1 MVKRWDRM
9 KGIHLDP
16 KVDHVYVNESY
27 EHFLRSMYGKKFP
40 HYFVAMI
47 NDLLDSGIIETL
59 DDMKKV
65 IRYFE
70 WKMEKNEKKVKN
82 LTAYTAALEESL
94 QRVKDYAIAL
104 EERYSKY
111 KKELGVQRGP
121 ARDLRA
127 RGAEAEPA
135 GAETD
140 QRAHK
145 AEPDLAD
152 MIARLRG
159 EPIPEAD
166 KAIEEER
173 AESEVAAGDT
183 ETAVEAEPELERPPE
198 MEAGASPFTP
208 IGPPGGRRVE
218 AEIDADDLE
227 GTPKIRAIENMIQEV
242 KKMEALHSDEEIER
256 IFKASKGKPPAQ

>member
-16 KVDHVYVNESY
+16 KVDHVYINESY

-70 WKMEKNEKKVKN
+70 WKMEKNDKKVRD

-104 EERYSKY
+104 EERNDKY
-111 KKELGVQRGP
+111 KKGLGVRGAP
-121 ARDLRA
+121 RDLKA
-127 RGAEAEPA
+127 RGAEAGPV
-135 GAETD
+135 GTETD
-140 QRAHK
+140 QRAPK
-145 AEPDLAD
+145 AETDLED
-152 MIARLRG
+152 MIARLKG
-159 EPIPEAD
+159 ATPEAE
-166 KAIEEER
+166 KAIVEER
-173 AESEVAAGDT
+173 AEGEVAAGDT

-208 IGPPGGRRVE
+208 VVAPGGRRVE

-256 IFKASKGKPPAQ
+256 IFKGSKGRPPAQ